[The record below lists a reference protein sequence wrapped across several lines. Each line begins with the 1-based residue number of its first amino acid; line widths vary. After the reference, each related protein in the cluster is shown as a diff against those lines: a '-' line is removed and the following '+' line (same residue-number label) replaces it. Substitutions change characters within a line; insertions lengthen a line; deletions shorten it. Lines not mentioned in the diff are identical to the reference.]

1 MIRKSY
7 FKANLKRNIRLLPSI
22 LLHVLAIGLIFA
34 VIGSAAVYSVLNSE
48 SRAKVKLGLV
58 GKTEGTYLGFGIDSV
73 QKYDT
78 SKYELTFL
86 RLDEETAKSK
96 LKKREISAYL
106 VVPDRFVSDLVEG
119 ENPQITYVSNK
130 SENNFSSEII
140 KEVAAVISSTV
151 SPAEAGIYSMHKI
164 ADDNGFSKSEI
175 RKADTELSLDYISFV
190 LNRNRIFAPEFLGVS
205 DGLPGETYYFCA
217 VIFFFMLI
225 WGIFCTGILK
235 TKTISYIGY
244 IKSRGIGITRQ
255 ITGEYFAFS
264 VVSATVLVVISVI
277 TGSVFEHIP
286 LNLPGFDRIG
296 VSSALLFSFKILP
309 ALFMI
314 TAFEFLLY
322 ELVESSCAV
331 IIGQFVCA
339 IVFAYMAGCF
349 YPINFFPVSYQKIVP
364 FLPFGAAFSYIR
376 QAFAKNISLSGF
388 VAVTAY
394 GLAFV
399 IISVFARKART
410 ERSGR

>member
-22 LLHVLAIGLIFA
+22 LLPVLAIGLIFA

-130 SENNFSSEII
+130 TENNFSSEII

>member
-22 LLHVLAIGLIFA
+22 LLPVLAIGLIFA

-119 ENPQITYVSNK
+119 KNPQITYVSNK
-130 SENNFSSEII
+130 TENNFSSEII

-190 LNRNRIFAPEFLGVS
+190 LNRNKIFAPEFLGVS

-339 IVFAYMAGCF
+339 IVLAYMAGCF

>member
-22 LLHVLAIGLIFA
+22 LLPVLAIGLVFA

-130 SENNFSSEII
+130 SENNFSFEII

-190 LNRNRIFAPEFLGVS
+190 LNRNKIFAPEFLGVS

-235 TKTISYIGY
+235 TKTVSYIGY

-277 TGSVFEHIP
+277 TGCVFEHIP

-339 IVFAYMAGCF
+339 IVFAYMSGCF